1 MGAGKGYLSSYLS
14 MRYNLNVY
22 GIDSSHTNTDGAN
35 KRNRKLKKY
44 WQVYK
49 TNARTTSKAQK
60 SDQKGECLL
69 PTNHCPDTNADEDI
83 SKLREDDLILKGA
96 SISNSAED
104 KMSVLSCSSKWPN
117 QKDPVYPVQNTD
129 TVDSSCNTCSF
140 LDVLPSGAVEL
151 PSLSENV
158 CKVLSH
164 QEKERRK
171 MENIKAKNL
180 KESHVYSPL
189 TSYVTAETELH
200 DLIAD
205 LEVISL
211 SSFFTCVNSCHS
223 SVTSRMQ
230 ALIHF
235 TVHRDISFSFVFFL
249 LEF

>member
-1 MGAGKGYLSSYLS
+1 MLLSIYLQYFSFPLLLQVIDLGAGKGYLSSYLS
-14 MRYNLNVY
+14 MHYGLKVY
-22 GIDSSHTNTDGAN
+22 GIDSSYTNTDGAN

-60 SDQKGECLL
+60 THQKKGSLL
-69 PTNHCPDTNADEDI
+69 LTNHCPDTNADQDI
-83 SKLREDDLILKGA
+83 SKLRADDLISNKP
-96 SISNSAED
+96 SILTSSED
-104 KMSVLSCSSKWPN
+104 KMSLSSSSPSSSSKEEDSSHNVPL
-117 QKDPVYPVQNTD
+117 KKNTD
-129 TVDSSCNTCSF
+129 TVDSSCNSCSF
-140 LDVLPSGAVEL
+140 LEILPTGAVEL

-171 MENIKAKNL
+171 MENIKAKNV

-200 DLIAD
+200 DIIAD

-211 SSFFTCVNSCHS
+211 
-223 SVTSRMQ
+223 
-230 ALIHF
+230 
-235 TVHRDISFSFVFFL
+235 
-249 LEF
+249 